1 MKLNFKDRFKVLMSG
16 HIEDFLSGND
26 IQNTSAKVS
35 IDTAMKYTAVNA
47 CIRVRAETFASVP
60 FMLYKK
66 TADGREIVKDDPI
79 YDILHFK
86 PNEEMSPFNFKET
99 LLTNFDTSGNSVS
112 KKLVNKKGELVGLY
126 PYPHNMVKIE
136 RDKETKRLIYVIG
149 SGTDQET
156 LTRDE
161 VFHVP
166 NESFDG
172 VIGLSPIEYTN
183 KSIELG
189 LSYEQFGVSFYKNGA
204 MTSGVFEHPNALN
217 AVSHANL
224 KKSLK
229 INYQGL
235 RNAGVPMILEE
246 GMKYTPMSIKPVDA
260 ELLQSKYYQIEEI
273 CRIFRVPPHLVQDL
287 RRSTNNNIEH
297 QSLEFVMY
305 TMLPI
310 FKRFED
316 NFNMQILSRKQR
328 KEGYYVEA
336 KIDSLLRGDSKSRA
350 DAYSVG
356 RQWGWLSVNDIRRLE
371 NQKPIPNGDIY
382 LEPLN
387 YDEAGVEGGEED

>member
-172 VIGLSPIEYTN
+172 VIGLSPIEYVSQ
-183 KSIELG
+183 SIKLG

-273 CRIFRVPPHLVQDL
+273 CRIYRVPPHLVQDL

-356 RQWGWLSVNDIRRLE
+356 RQWGWLSVNDIRKLE

-387 YDEAGVEGGEED
+387 YNEAGVEGGEEN

>member
-172 VIGLSPIEYTN
+172 VIGLSPIEYVSQ
-183 KSIELG
+183 SIKLG